1 MAGPIRELLERAPLR
16 TAIRN
21 LFNRGP
27 RSQDS
32 KDSLESSMQSDRRGR
47 TNLME
52 GPRRFGRREVEPIPL
67 VSSAP
72 IANVAPSP
80 AARQAQA
87 ATTEDVA
94 RRQVLRQGEMAP
106 PPPPAPPEPIAAG
119 VLPQA
124 AATGPPIDTLI
135 GERATLLE
143 RSEALREAAKQLEST
158 PNLSPADRL
167 KSKNLTTRADI
178 LDDKALGI
186 TVQMRADARAVTDG
200 NLAHERAV
208 HLQKIATPDVS
219 IVAEIAKAKEAYLTQ
234 GMGAAFAVAYMQA
247 AAAKIAPV
255 PTDPAFANILRNA
268 KADGAATIIT
278 NSLVN
283 RIPLTQQNPNTVGI
297 LGFIIEQHPG
307 DAAAQEIL
315 LNQIMA
321 DSAVRSGQTGSAI
334 PAKMGQILL
343 DMLKAQRPKKK
354 GYVYDYSY

>member
-21 LFNRGP
+21 LLNRGP

-80 AARQAQA
+80 AARQAQKENNEA
-87 ATTEDVA
+87 SKRT
-94 RRQVLRQGEMAP
+94 QVLRQNEMAP
-106 PPPPAPPEPIAAG
+106 TPPEPIAAG
-119 VLPQA
+119 ILPQA
-124 AATGPPIDTLI
+124 VAAGPPPDPLI
-135 GERATLLE
+135 GEREKLEERAT
-143 RSEALREAAKQLEST
+143 ALRDKAAAYPKT
-158 PNLSPADRL
+158 NLSPADRQRAI
-167 KSKNLTTRADI
+167 NLDTRADL
-178 LDDKALGI
+178 LDDKALTI
-186 TVQMRADARAVTDG
+186 TAQIRAEGRALTDG

-208 HLQKIATPDVS
+208 
-219 IVAEIAKAKEAYLTQ
+219 EIAKLEKPDESVVVDIAKAREAYATQ
-234 GMGAAFAVAYMQA
+234 GMGAAFAVANTYA
-247 AAAKIAPV
+247 AASDIPPV
-255 PTDPAFANILRNA
+255 STDPAFANILRNTR
-268 KADGAATIIT
+268 ADAAATIIT

-283 RIPLTQQNPNTVGI
+283 RIPLTQKAPNTVQI

-307 DAAAQEIL
+307 DAAAQETL

-321 DSAVRSGQTGSAI
+321 DAAVRSGQAGSEI
-334 PAKMGQILL
+334 PAQMRNILL
-343 DMLKAQRPKKK
+343 QMLKAQRPKKQ
-354 GYVYDYSY
+354 GYFGEYSY